1 MSANPSAYTV
11 VDIKGIKVCYQSR
24 FKIIF
29 NTQEVFMGIIP
40 DMLPNKIYINRKN
53 ELTLEN
59 KQLPFQHLSFGMTS
73 QWT

>member
-40 DMLPNKIYINRKN
+40 DMLPNKIYINLKSEHWKTN
-53 ELTLEN
+53 SCLFISICSL
-59 KQLPFQHLSFGMTS
+59 G
-73 QWT
+73 